1 MIYLD
6 NNATTRMSD
15 QVLEE
20 MLPFLRED
28 YGNAS
33 SIQHKLGRR
42 AHQAVEQA
50 RERVA
55 QALRVDTKE
64 IFFTSGATEAINTV
78 LKGVYQRYQA
88 KGRHIITSPA
98 EHKAV
103 LTVCEQL
110 RGEGAEVTYLS
121 VNAQG
126 LIDTDELK
134 RSIREDTVLV
144 CLMAANNE
152 TGVLAPLRDIAAICR
167 QKDVL
172 FFCDATQYIG
182 KLDIDLSQEPIDMLC
197 LSAHKF
203 HGPKGIGA
211 LYVRRKS
218 KPTQIASLIQG
229 GKQEHGFRGGT
240 YAVAPIVGLGAALK
254 DIEQNDAEY
263 VRELRDQFEQLV
275 MQEIAET
282 KVHGSEAPRLYNTSN
297 ILFKHVRGA
306 ELMTKL
312 PDVAISSGSACV
324 SGDRDPSHVLK
335 AMGISDEDA
344 LCSLRFS
351 FSKYNTREEVVEV
364 VAKLKA
370 AVEKLRAES
379 PVWKMYKAGLL
390 DEL

>member
-55 QALRVDTKE
+55 QALKVDTKE

>member
-152 TGVLAPLRDIAAICR
+152 TGVLAPLGDIAAICR

>member
-152 TGVLAPLRDIAAICR
+152 TGVLAPLGDIAAICR

-182 KLDIDLSQEPIDMLC
+182 KLGIDLSQEPIDMLC

-263 VRELRDQFEQLV
+263 VRELRDQFEQLL

-379 PVWKMYKAGLL
+379 PIWQMYKAGLL

>member
-1 MIYLD
+1 
-6 NNATTRMSD
+6 
-15 QVLEE
+15 
-20 MLPFLRED
+20 
-28 YGNAS
+28 
-33 SIQHKLGRR
+33 
-42 AHQAVEQA
+42 
-50 RERVA
+50 
-55 QALRVDTKE
+55 
-64 IFFTSGATEAINTV
+64 
-78 LKGVYQRYQA
+78 QA

-211 LYVRRKS
+211 SYVRRNS

-240 YAVAPIVGLGAALK
+240 YAVAAIVRVGAALK
-254 DIEQNDAEY
+254 DIEQNDAED

-275 MQEIAET
+275 VQEIEET

-306 ELMTKL
+306 ELT
-312 PDVAISSGSACV
+312 
-324 SGDRDPSHVLK
+324 
-335 AMGISDEDA
+335 
-344 LCSLRFS
+344 
-351 FSKYNTREEVVEV
+351 
-364 VAKLKA
+364 
-370 AVEKLRAES
+370 
-379 PVWKMYKAGLL
+379 
-390 DEL
+390 

>member
-42 AHQAVEQA
+42 AHQAVEQT

-55 QALRVDTKE
+55 QALKVDTKE

>member
-55 QALRVDTKE
+55 QALKVDTKE

-182 KLDIDLSQEPIDMLC
+182 KLGIDLSQEPIDMLC

>member
-152 TGVLAPLRDIAAICR
+152 TGVLAPLGDIAAICR

-182 KLDIDLSQEPIDMLC
+182 KLGIDLSQEPIDMLC

-254 DIEQNDAEY
+254 DIEQNGAEY

-379 PVWKMYKAGLL
+379 PVWQMYKAGLL

>member
-152 TGVLAPLRDIAAICR
+152 TGVLAPLGDIAAICR

-182 KLDIDLSQEPIDMLC
+182 KLGIDLSQEPIDMLC

-379 PVWKMYKAGLL
+379 PIWQMYKAGLL

>member
-88 KGRHIITSPA
+88 KGHHIITSPA

-152 TGVLAPLRDIAAICR
+152 TGVLAPLGDIAAICR

-182 KLDIDLSQEPIDMLC
+182 KLGIDLSQEPIDMLC

>member
-134 RSIREDTVLV
+134 HSIREDTVLV

-152 TGVLAPLRDIAAICR
+152 TGVLAPLGDIAAICR

-182 KLDIDLSQEPIDMLC
+182 KLGIDLSQEPIDMLC

-379 PVWKMYKAGLL
+379 PIWQMYKAGLL

>member
-152 TGVLAPLRDIAAICR
+152 TGVLAPLGDIAAICR

-182 KLDIDLSQEPIDMLC
+182 KLGVDLSQEPIDMLC

>member
-182 KLDIDLSQEPIDMLC
+182 KLGVDLSQEPIDMLC

-379 PVWKMYKAGLL
+379 PIWQMYKAGLL

>member
-55 QALRVDTKE
+55 QALKVDTKE

-152 TGVLAPLRDIAAICR
+152 TGVLAPLGDIAAICR

-182 KLDIDLSQEPIDMLC
+182 KLGVDLSQEPIDMLC

-379 PVWKMYKAGLL
+379 PIWQMYKAGLL

>member
-88 KGRHIITSPA
+88 KGRHIMTSPA

-103 LTVCEQL
+103 LTVCVQL
-110 RGEGAEVTYLS
+110 RGEGAEVTCLS
-121 VNAQG
+121 VDAQG
-126 LIDTDELK
+126 LIDTYVLK
-134 RSIREDTVLV
+134 CTIREDTVLV

-152 TGVLAPLRDIAAICR
+152 TGVLAPLRDIAAICS
-167 QKDVL
+167 QKDVH

-182 KLDIDLSQEPIDMLC
+182 KLGIDLSQEPIDMLC

-218 KPTQIASLIQG
+218 KASQIASLIHG
-229 GKQEHGFRGGT
+229 GKQEHGFRSGT

>member
-152 TGVLAPLRDIAAICR
+152 TGVLAPLGDIAAICR

-182 KLDIDLSQEPIDMLC
+182 KLGIGLSQEPIDMLC

-254 DIEQNDAEY
+254 EIEQNDAEY
-263 VRELRDQFEQLV
+263 IRELRDQFEQLV

>member
-42 AHQAVEQA
+42 AHQAVEQT

-55 QALRVDTKE
+55 QALKVDTKE

-152 TGVLAPLRDIAAICR
+152 TGVLAPLGDIAAICR

-182 KLDIDLSQEPIDMLC
+182 KLGIDLSQEPIDMLC

-254 DIEQNDAEY
+254 EIEQNDAEY
-263 VRELRDQFEQLV
+263 IRELRDQFEQLV

>member
-55 QALRVDTKE
+55 QALKVDTKE

-335 AMGISDEDA
+335 AIGISDEDA

>member
-152 TGVLAPLRDIAAICR
+152 TGVLAPLGDIAAICR

-182 KLDIDLSQEPIDMLC
+182 KLGVDLSQEPIDMLC

-254 DIEQNDAEY
+254 EIEQNDAEY
-263 VRELRDQFEQLV
+263 IRELRDQFEQLV

-379 PVWKMYKAGLL
+379 PIWQMYKAGLL

>member
-379 PVWKMYKAGLL
+379 PIWQMYKAGLL

>member
-55 QALRVDTKE
+55 QALKVDTKE

-152 TGVLAPLRDIAAICR
+152 TGVLAPLGDIAAICR

-182 KLDIDLSQEPIDMLC
+182 KLGIDLSQEPIDMLC

-335 AMGISDEDA
+335 AMGISDGDA

-379 PVWKMYKAGLL
+379 PIWQMYKAGLL

>member
-55 QALRVDTKE
+55 QVLRVDTKE

-152 TGVLAPLRDIAAICR
+152 TGVLAPLGDIAAICR

-182 KLDIDLSQEPIDMLC
+182 KLGIDLSQEPIDMLC

>member
-55 QALRVDTKE
+55 QALKVDTKE

-152 TGVLAPLRDIAAICR
+152 TGVLAPLGDIAAICR

-182 KLDIDLSQEPIDMLC
+182 KLGVDLSQEPIDMLC

>member
-55 QALRVDTKE
+55 QTLRVDTKE

-152 TGVLAPLRDIAAICR
+152 TGVLAPLGDIAAICR

-182 KLDIDLSQEPIDMLC
+182 KLGIDLSQEPIDMLC

>member
-33 SIQHKLGRR
+33 SMQHKLGRR

-152 TGVLAPLRDIAAICR
+152 TGVLAPLGDIAAICR

-182 KLDIDLSQEPIDMLC
+182 KLGVDLSQEPIDMLC

-254 DIEQNDAEY
+254 EIEQNDAEY
-263 VRELRDQFEQLV
+263 IRELRDQFEQLV

-379 PVWKMYKAGLL
+379 PIWQMYKAGLL

>member
-152 TGVLAPLRDIAAICR
+152 TGVLAPLGDIAAICR

-182 KLDIDLSQEPIDMLC
+182 KLGIDLSQEPIDMLC

-263 VRELRDQFEQLV
+263 IRELRDQFEQLV

>member
-152 TGVLAPLRDIAAICR
+152 TGVLAPLGDIAAICR

-335 AMGISDEDA
+335 AIGISDEDA

>member
-55 QALRVDTKE
+55 QVLRVDTKE

-182 KLDIDLSQEPIDMLC
+182 KLGIDLSQEPIDMLC